1 MNFSLLIAA
10 MVLDFAGV
18 LMNFFLN
25 PFNSQSGSGGVAQAL
40 SSATQMYKVLQP
52 PALTN
57 NATLTQFGAATV
69 QILANLIFA
78 DIITAVGAIV
88 MFGLA
93 VMFLIRYVVIGILLI
108 MLPAAIIGWVIG
120 SKDWSDWSD
129 RFFKQAFFGPIA
141 AFYIYIALK
150 SYTAIQKIVDT
161 SNIQKALVDDPSSVI
176 QQMGPNIASMIMVVA
191 ILMYGIK
198 KAEDNSGY
206 VGSWTTK
213 AANGAING
221 ILRGTAGVGLSAT
234 TRLFTGGKY
243 SAEDLSK
250 KLSNVGKNSKSKLI
264 RGITRPLRQVGTA
277 GKEFQEN
284 YGGLSGGLV
293 AATVGGISEGL
304 GFKPLELKKKE
315 ESAYKLRQD
324 KIASM
329 AKGWAKNA
337 GIPDIQAAQ
346 EVEEYLNKQ
355 KDDEKESALDKTK
368 KYFDREGNI
377 KILMKQ
383 TGEDKETIKKAL
395 ADNFDNFNEA
405 KKELLSK
412 KKTSAGSAS
421 AGSSSAGGGL
431 SSAGG
436 GSSSA
441 NRESTIISGTNEN
454 FQKAKEEAKKRGES
468 FG

>member
-93 VMFLIRYVVIGILLI
+93 VMFLIRYVAIGILLI
-108 MLPAAIIGWVIG
+108 ILPMAIIGWVIG
-120 SKDWSDWSD
+120 DKEWSKWSDK
-129 RFFKQAFFGPIA
+129 FFKQAFFGPIA

-161 SNIQKALVDDPSSVI
+161 SNIQKALVDDPSSVV

-221 ILRGTAGVGLSAT
+221 ILRGTAGTGLSAT

-250 KLSNVGKNSKSKLI
+250 KLSNIGKNSKYKLI

-277 GKEFQEN
+277 GKGFQEN

-304 GFKPLELKKKE
+304 GFKPLELRKKE

-329 AKGWAKNA
+329 AKSWAKNA
-337 GIPDIQAAQ
+337 GIPEIQSAQ
-346 EVEEYLNKQ
+346 EVEAYLNKQ

-383 TGEDKETIKKAL
+383 TGEDKETVKKAL

-412 KKTSAGSAS
+412 KKAS
-421 AGSSSAGGGL
+421 AG
-431 SSAGG
+431 SAGG
-436 GSSSA
+436 GSSTTGG
-441 NRESTIISGTNEN
+441 ESSTTSRGSNIISGTNEN